1 MLLSATCDE
10 TDRISHSFIDRNL
23 LNRCVTRM
31 FLSPFIVM
39 LIFYGRFNP
48 IGCSPIFLSNKDYY
62 TSTRQCRGPTKFIA
76 GVAAPPPQPELM
88 VC

>member
-1 MLLSATCDE
+1 MRLYVLLSAGYAMLLSATCDE
-10 TDRISHSFIDRNL
+10 TDRVSHSFIDRNL

-62 TSTRQCRGPTKFIA
+62 YYYSNER
-76 GVAAPPPQPELM
+76 
-88 VC
+88 

>member
-10 TDRISHSFIDRNL
+10 TDRIYLSFFDCNL
-23 LNRCVTRM
+23 LTRRIVCM

-39 LIFYGRFNP
+39 LIFYGHFNP

-62 TSTRQCRGPTKFIA
+62 YYSLILPT
-76 GVAAPPPQPELM
+76 V
-88 VC
+88 